1 MSDLADLAD
10 RAPTQPLPTQL
21 PSTLSSRNLAAGAG
35 WVLRDIVCRAGP
47 DDRDAEERHATM
59 SISLVTQGS
68 FRYRTD
74 TGDVLL
80 HAGSLLLGNAGA
92 CFECGHRHSQGD
104 RCLALHFEVDL
115 FSEMA
120 ASRAGGAR
128 FRFGQAML
136 PALRPLTPALAR
148 LQSYAMAGADTQQ
161 IEESAIALAAR
172 VLTTLSG
179 TPPAAA
185 TPSARDHRRIAA
197 VLRHLEETAAEPH
210 SLDALASLA
219 CMSKYHFLR
228 SFRRIT
234 GSTPYDY
241 LISLRLRRAALRL
254 RDSND
259 RKDGASIAA
268 IAFESGF
275 GDLSTFN
282 AMFRDVFGATPG
294 AWRLSGEQMASSAD
308 DTSAPPA
315 GRG

>member
-1 MSDLADLAD
+1 MPDLADLAD
-10 RAPTQPLPTQL
+10 RAPTLT
-21 PSTLSSRNLAAGAG
+21 SRNLASGAG

-92 CFECGHRHSQGD
+92 CFECGHRHSRGD

-148 LQSYAMAGADTQQ
+148 LQSYALAGAPMQQ
-161 IEESAIALAAR
+161 VEESAIALAAR

-197 VLRHLEETAAEPH
+197 VLRHMEETAAEPH

-254 RDSND
+254 RESH
-259 RKDGASIAA
+259 DGIAA
-268 IAFESGF
+268 IAFDCGF

-282 AMFRDVFGATPG
+282 AMFRDVFRASPG
-294 AWRLSGEQMASSAD
+294 VWRTG
-308 DTSAPPA
+308 
-315 GRG
+315 